1 MIASISSKPNF
12 VIILADDCSWYDLG
26 CYGATNNKTPNIDKL
41 ASDGLLFS
49 QAFNSATMC
58 SPTRHS
64 LYTGM
69 YPIKN
74 GGYANH
80 SRVRDE
86 VQSMPYYLGQLGY
99 RVGIAGKLHI
109 KPWENFPFEII
120 TGFPAN
126 QGEIRK
132 IDPKKKYDGIAEFIG
147 RNSQQPFCMV
157 VASVNPHVPWDT
169 GDPSVYDP
177 EILILPPHIIDTR
190 ETRES
195 YSRYLAEVTLLD
207 EETGKVMDILK
218 EQGVYDNSLIFFLS
232 EQGSQFVGNKWNVW
246 NPGVHA
252 GMIAVWNNIIK
263 PGTSTNAL
271 VQYEDILP
279 TFIDLAGGKIP
290 DSLDGFSMLGLL
302 KGEKNVHRK
311 YAFSLHHNIPEGSAY
326 PIRSVTDGKYKLI
339 WNLMSD

>member
-1 MIASISSKPNF
+1 
-12 VIILADDCSWYDLG
+12 
-26 CYGATNNKTPNIDKL
+26 
-41 ASDGLLFS
+41 
-49 QAFNSATMC
+49 
-58 SPTRHS
+58 
-64 LYTGM
+64 
-69 YPIKN
+69 
-74 GGYANH
+74 
-80 SRVRDE
+80 
-86 VQSMPYYLGQLGY
+86 
-99 RVGIAGKLHI
+99 
-109 KPWENFPFEII
+109 
-120 TGFPAN
+120 
-126 QGEIRK
+126 
-132 IDPKKKYDGIAEFIG
+132 
-147 RNSQQPFCMV
+147 MV
-157 VASVNPHVPWDT
+157 VASVNPHAPWNT

-177 EILILPPHIIDTR
+177 ENLKLPPHFIDTR

-207 EETGKVMDILK
+207 EETGKVMDKLK

-339 WNLMSD
+339 WNLMSDSTYINIHMERSPWYLSWLTQRTKKASFILDRYKHRPEFELYNIENDPFELINLYNTDLNNDVFHRLKAALDEWMISQGDRGKDMDNLQNPGIHPDKITYLNKILNEL